1 MTVHTGIRGIRDSL
15 NPGTIIGRMPG
26 SSGAAQEIPLA
37 ALAKSISSSVPSGS
51 LVGQIG
57 NGMVLANISGAAN
70 TPVGNTLTAVI
81 DSVLGSAQGD
91 ILYRDAAAWKVLAP
105 GTAGHAL
112 TTGGAGA
119 NPAWSPGA
127 VGTVTSVSV
136 VAANGFSGSVATATT
151 TPAITITTS
160 ITASIL
166 AGNGTAL
173 SAASLTSAHIFVGSA
188 GNLPVD
194 VALSG
199 DATLANTGALTLAT
213 VATAGTTGSSTAIP
227 VITIDAK
234 GRTTGITTAAVVAP
248 VSTLTG
254 AGTGVLTALA
264 VNVGSAGA
272 FVTFNGAG
280 GTPSSMTATNLSGTA
295 ASLTSGHVTTNA
307 NLTGHGVFLFERG
320 LERGINRPG

>member
-1 MTVHTGIRGIRDSL
+1 MTVHSGIRGIRDSL
-15 NPGTIIGRMPG
+15 IAGTVVGRMPG
-26 SSGAAQEIPLA
+26 SNGVAQQIPLA
-37 ALAKSISSSVPSGS
+37 ALGKSISSAVPSGS

-57 NGMVLANISGAAN
+57 NGMVLANISGASN

-81 DSVLGSAQGD
+81 DSVLGNAQGD
-91 ILYRDAAAWKVLAP
+91 ILYRNGTVWTVLAP
-105 GTAGHAL
+105 GTAGQAL

-119 NPAWSPGA
+119 NPSWSPGA

-160 ITASIL
+160 ITASVL

-173 SAASLTSAHIFVGSA
+173 SAATLTSGHLFVGSA

-199 DATLANTGALTLAT
+199 DATLVSTGALKLAT

-234 GRTTGITTAAVVAP
+234 GRTTGITTAAVVALGSGY
-248 VSTLTG
+248 V
-254 AGTGVLTALA
+254 AGNAITQVQYNAKLVRIVQLR
-264 VNVGSAGA
+264 
-272 FVTFNGAG
+272 
-280 GTPSSMTATNLSGTA
+280 
-295 ASLTSGHVTTNA
+295 SL
-307 NLTGHGVFLFERG
+307 L
-320 LERGINRPG
+320 GIP